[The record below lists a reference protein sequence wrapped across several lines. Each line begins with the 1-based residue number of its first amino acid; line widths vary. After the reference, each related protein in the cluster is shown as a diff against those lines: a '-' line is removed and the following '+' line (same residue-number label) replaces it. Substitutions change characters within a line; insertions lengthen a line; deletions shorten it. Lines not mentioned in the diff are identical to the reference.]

1 MAGGALTP
9 GGTKAL
15 GACVLL
21 GLAWVTHQQVQSGLL
36 ADFRF
41 RRAAQCTAARGF
53 TLGFVLCLAVTSTS
67 DPVTIAG
74 TIALSDAV
82 IGSTLLLWVST
93 AYKPRSAFHIS
104 QSRGSILREVW
115 QNALPGWTAEVCTTS
130 MGWVCLWLLTSV
142 Y

>member
-1 MAGGALTP
+1 
-9 GGTKAL
+9 
-15 GACVLL
+15 L

-53 TLGFVLCLAVTSTS
+53 TLAFVLCLAVTSKS

-74 TIALSDAV
+74 TIALSDAI

-93 AYKPRSAFHIS
+93 AYKRRAATYIG
-104 QSRGSILREVW
+104 QSRGFILREVW
-115 QNALPGWTAEVCTTS
+115 RNALPGW
-130 MGWVCLWLLTSV
+130 
-142 Y
+142 